1 MGNEII
7 VSMLLGNKMVVGR
20 VDPRTQVR
28 PGQDLDISI
37 NLDNMHIFDPQTE
50 KALV

>member
-1 MGNEII
+1 M
-7 VSMLLGNKMVVGR
+7 
-20 VDPRTQVR
+20 
-28 PGQDLDISI
+28 DLDISM